1 MVDSDLFLFVSH
13 VSEDRAVALE
23 IVSEL
28 EHRGVPCWIA
38 PRNVEPGK
46 PFDDEISDALD
57 HCRAML
63 LIFSEH
69 CNESEYIRREVTV
82 AGESH
87 KVIIPFRIEDAHPRR
102 GLRVRLSDLHWIDG
116 FASRERAIDELAKRF
131 DPSAANKDERQV
143 AEQHQRADEA
153 RKRDEEAW
161 QVEKARKAEAVPCV
175 DRSLRSASP
184 PLSGS
189 GLPGRHPR
197 SVPGA
202 DLVWRFPCGRRPAS
216 KPRRHLR
223 PPGRNPRVAR
233 GFRDCPDCPEM
244 ITVPPGQFM
253 MGSDASDPDHLPS
266 EAPRHAVTVGATF
279 AVGKYDVTR
288 AEYATFMQAT
298 GRTIP
303 ISCPGTDRDPV
314 VCVTLDD
321 THAYAAWLS
330 KTTGKE
336 YRLLTEA
343 EWEYAAR
350 AGTATIRYWGDGIG
364 FGHANCNGC
373 GGNWDGKGISPVG
386 SLPPN
391 PWGLYDML
399 GTAMQFVEDCW
410 HDNYVAWAPPSDA
423 SAWVSGDCIS
433 HVTRGGAFFLY
444 AKTIAASVSPAPA
457 TRRACGINY
466 LGGFRVA
473 RAITPEIYPFHSF
486 LEIGFQVSLR
496 PMVFGISRL
505 PLRRRLSFYGASGVH
520 KGADLGARRREGSP
534 GQGCPGEHLFL
545 TVLMHTLRSSNRQ
558 VRAPFAE
565 PTAGSTNFIRF
576 DNASWSAAS

>member
-1 MVDSDLFLFVSH
+1 MPEIMVDSDLFLFVSH

-28 EHRGVPCWIA
+28 ERRGVPCWIA

-57 HCRAML
+57 RCRAML

-69 CNESEYIRREVTV
+69 CNESEYIRREITV

-87 KVIIPFRIEDAHPRR
+87 KIIIPFRIEDVLPRR

-116 FASRERAIDELAKRF
+116 FASRERAVDELAKRF
-131 DPSAANKDERQV
+131 DPSAASKDERQV

-153 RKRDEEAW
+153 RKREEEAR
-161 QVEKARKAEAVPCV
+161 QVEKARKAEAVPHV
-175 DRSLRSASP
+175 DRRFARNPAVIGIGIAVAVLVTFLGLILSGVFSTSPSQQASTAPSASGP
-184 PLSGS
+184 QPT
-189 GLPGRHPR
+189 
-197 SVPGA
+197 
-202 DLVWRFPCGRRPAS
+202 
-216 KPRRHLR
+216 
-223 PPGRNPRVAR
+223 R
-233 GFRDCPDCPEM
+233 GQSFRDCPDCPEM
-244 ITVPPGQFM
+244 VAVPPGQFM

-266 EAPRHAVTVGATF
+266 EALRHAVTVAATF

-410 HDNYVAWAPPSDA
+410 HDNYVGAPSDA

-444 AKTIAASVSPAPA
+444 AKTVRASARSSD
-457 TRRACGINY
+457 TLSMRINY
-466 LGGFRVA
+466 LGFRVA
-473 RAITPEIYPFHSF
+473 RTITP
-486 LEIGFQVSLR
+486 
-496 PMVFGISRL
+496 
-505 PLRRRLSFYGASGVH
+505 
-520 KGADLGARRREGSP
+520 
-534 GQGCPGEHLFL
+534 
-545 TVLMHTLRSSNRQ
+545 
-558 VRAPFAE
+558 
-565 PTAGSTNFIRF
+565 
-576 DNASWSAAS
+576 